1 MAEVISPQPKI
12 VVGAYNFKGTNND
25 ELCFCKGD
33 LITVTQIVD
42 GGWWEGTLNGQTGWF
57 PANYVKE
64 VKLDPKTGLPPGVKA
79 GEIKLNKRE
88 STAHY
93 QSVVLQNIID
103 QEQAHVTELQ
113 ELLEKYLKPLQE
125 AGILS
130 GAEYSQLCGNL
141 EDITVFQENFLAQ
154 LKEIAKMPSN
164 QQKVGGSFMMNAPQ
178 LISLYKTYCSNHPQ
192 AVSVLQT
199 HREKLDQFMENQGA
213 VAPGVITLTT
223 SLSNPFRML
232 DRYPVLLKELERHIE
247 DCHVD
252 RGDTQRAIAVF
263 RDIASSCT
271 EIRKQKELELDIFSS
286 TISGLEDSISQYGD
300 VLLLSQVL
308 MHMEGGEKAE
318 RLFIL
323 FPGKL
328 IILSANPQQEGY
340 TFESKITLSGTTA
353 KAIED
358 EDSVL
363 NAFEIS
369 GNTTDKIVVSCA
381 SPHEQKAWLDALR
394 QQNKPK
400 APPAL
405 STPPSHSHSHTIP
418 AKLTPLQLSTSQP
431 NINVTA
437 TLPAQGKKF
446 KMTPQPLFKA
456 HKTWSLSCLR
466 PCPPLRPV
474 YFSRDDPTKSPRS
487 GRKFRT
493 LTRRPERAK
502 SEDDYLSIR
511 KIDDAKTMEDALIL
525 KVIEAYCTSAKTR
538 HTVNSS
544 LLDSPHMLIAEE
556 EKIIFEEQKG
566 DQTVVEEKTLV
577 DTVYA
582 IKDQLKELRE
592 EQVLLRKELEEE
604 RRARKRIEAM
614 LNKSRRSLRSLVDG
628 PWEESSPIL

>member
-308 MHMEGGEKAE
+308 MHMEGGEKTE

-323 FPGKL
+323 FLGKL

-369 GNTTDKIVVSCA
+369 GNMTDKIVVSCA

-493 LTRRPERAK
+493 LTRRPV
-502 SEDDYLSIR
+502 
-511 KIDDAKTMEDALIL
+511 DDAKTMEDALIL